1 MTRGMLGSLGAS
13 DSTVRNLA
21 VADFTRTKSLTNKF
35 ERQEVRILAKMLILR
50 AVLAEK
56 SVVKEEF

>member
-1 MTRGMLGSLGAS
+1 
-13 DSTVRNLA
+13 
-21 VADFTRTKSLTNKF
+21 LTNKF

-56 SVVKEEF
+56 SEVKEEF